1 MSQLRATLSVCN
13 GFIANAFLKMLAYRL
28 RYYMGIVTYLLFVS
42 VHYFIWQAVY
52 ANREPGAVIN
62 GYNLAQ
68 MITYIAVGWM
78 ARSSYFSN
86 IDDEMDDLVR
96 SGQISIFLIRPV
108 NFYLMMISQAVG
120 ESLFRVLFFS
130 APIAVTLIFIFPI
143 SGPASVLHFVLFSV
157 ATIFGF
163 FILAN
168 INFLIGL
175 LAFELKSI
183 DGVMRAKYYLTQ
195 LLSGLLIPFTFFPP
209 WLERFCDFLPFKS
222 VAYTPLQFYLGKI
235 SVNECG
241 AVFFNQIIWLFI
253 LSTLCLLFWQRAFNK
268 LTLQGG

>member
-1 MSQLRATLSVCN
+1 MRQALRVCN

-52 ANREPGAVIN
+52 ANREPGATIN
-62 GYNLAQ
+62 GYNLSQ
-68 MITYIAVGWM
+68 MITYISIGWM

-96 SGQISIFLIRPV
+96 SGQISLYLIRPV
-108 NFYLMMISQAVG
+108 NFYLMMLSQAVG

-130 APIAVTLIFIFPI
+130 GPIALTLLYVFPL
-143 SGPASVLHFVLFSV
+143 SPPASATHFGLFV
-157 ATIFGF
+157 IATIIGF

-175 LAFELKSI
+175 LAFNLKSI

-195 LLSGLLIPFTFFPP
+195 LLSGLLIPFSFFPH
-209 WLERFCDFLPFKS
+209 WLERLCELLPFKA
-222 VAYTPLQFYLGKI
+222 VAYTPLQFYLGKT
-235 SVNECG
+235 SLAESG
-241 AVFFNQIIWLFI
+241 AIFFNQFLWLAA
-253 LSTLCLLFWQRAFNK
+253 LSILCLMFWHRAFRK